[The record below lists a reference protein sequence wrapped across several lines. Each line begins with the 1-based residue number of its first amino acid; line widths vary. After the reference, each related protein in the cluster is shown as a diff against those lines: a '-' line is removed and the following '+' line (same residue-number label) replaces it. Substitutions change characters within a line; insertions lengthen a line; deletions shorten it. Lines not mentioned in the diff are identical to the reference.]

1 MAEKR
6 TINIDIKNNADETA
20 KDFDTLNKSIDNTTK
35 STKNLNSTFEE
46 VYGELQPLTTRMGEA
61 EDRLYEL
68 ALAGDT
74 ASQEY
79 QELLT
84 KVGEY
89 RKVQIKTDLAVDQAA
104 TTMSQKLGTALGG
117 ATSGFAAVQG
127 TMALVGGESEA
138 LEKSLLKVQGAL
150 AIQQGVQGVLDYAK
164 SAGLATKATKLWNLA
179 LKANPLGLVIA
190 GVVALIAAVGA
201 LAASFETSADQR
213 EKEHKEQLKQIE
225 STKQEIAQRVAQLKL
240 EDRYRK
246 SRLKGLELD
255 REVATS
261 KEEIAEID
269 AKILAEKLQGFED
282 EKQAVREQQKTAIA
296 SATARLIQLKKQE
309 EEAYRGGLFF
319 SESKEKQAQFSKYVV
334 DQRTYVA
341 KITKQLE
348 DDNFQSFIEINNRK
362 REFEQSISQEEIA
375 EEKATNETKLQN
387 YKDYLQARVAALRY
401 IEDLRFAIMEDGV
414 EKEVA
419 MSNKNFDRLIE
430 DALKNEEFSMKEK
443 NEIKNLLLV
452 QQFENEDRIRQRY
465 YDKENADRV
474 ESLDFVKELNAAE
487 VESEKAK
494 NLAIIESSKDAA
506 AKQKE
511 IDEKAKADAQAIQ
524 DFKFDIASQGLQT
537 ISNLSE
543 LFAGKSEKAA
553 KRAFQVQKAVSI
565 AQATIYTYK
574 SANAIFAST
583 AANPITVLNPSAPFI
598 AAGVAV
604 AAGLVNV
611 ATIASQQFQ
620 GGGSTGGGGQESAP
634 DLGGGAAPQFNVVGD
649 SSVNQIAQLQQTP
662 VQAYV
667 VSGEVTTS
675 QALDRNRVQN
685 ATL

>member
-74 ASQEY
+74 ASKEY

-127 TMALVGGESEA
+127 TMALVGGESQA

-296 SATARLIQLKKQE
+296 SATARLVQLKKQE
-309 EEAYRGGLFF
+309 EEAARGGLFF

-334 DQRTYVA
+334 DQRAYVA

-348 DDNFQSFIEINNRK
+348 EDNFQSFIEINNRK

-430 DALKNEEFSMKEK
+430 DALKNEEFSIKEK
-443 NEIKNLLLV
+443 DEIKTLLLV

-494 NLAIIESSKDAA
+494 NLAIIESSKDKA

-537 ISNLSE
+537 ISNLTE

-553 KRAFQVQKAVSI
+553 KKAFQVQKAVSI
-565 AQATIYTYK
+565 AQATIDTYK

-583 AANPITVLNPSAPFI
+583 AANPITIANPAAPFI

-620 GGGSTGGGGQESAP
+620 GGGSNGGGGSESAP
-634 DLGGGAAPQFNVVGD
+634 DLGGGATPNFNVVGD
-649 SSVNQIAQLQQTP
+649 SGINQLAQLQQQPT
-662 VQAYV
+662 QAYV

>member
-68 ALAGDT
+68 SLAGDT
-74 ASQEY
+74 ASKEY

-138 LEKSLLKVQGAL
+138 LEKSLLKVQSAL

-164 SAGLATKATKLWNLA
+164 SSGLATKATKLWNLA

-269 AKILAEKLQGFED
+269 AKILAEKLEGFEK
-282 EKQAVREQQKTAIA
+282 EKEAVREQQKTAIA

-319 SESKEKQAQFSKYVV
+319 SESKEKQAQLSKYVV

-362 REFEQSISQEEIA
+362 REFEQNISQEEIA
-375 EEKATNETKLQN
+375 EEKATNETKL
-387 YKDYLQARVAALRY
+387 KL
-401 IEDLRFAIMEDGV
+401 
-414 EKEVA
+414 
-419 MSNKNFDRLIE
+419 
-430 DALKNEEFSMKEK
+430 
-443 NEIKNLLLV
+443 
-452 QQFENEDRIRQRY
+452 
-465 YDKENADRV
+465 
-474 ESLDFVKELNAAE
+474 
-487 VESEKAK
+487 
-494 NLAIIESSKDAA
+494 
-506 AKQKE
+506 
-511 IDEKAKADAQAIQ
+511 
-524 DFKFDIASQGLQT
+524 
-537 ISNLSE
+537 
-543 LFAGKSEKAA
+543 
-553 KRAFQVQKAVSI
+553 
-565 AQATIYTYK
+565 
-574 SANAIFAST
+574 
-583 AANPITVLNPSAPFI
+583 
-598 AAGVAV
+598 
-604 AAGLVNV
+604 
-611 ATIASQQFQ
+611 
-620 GGGSTGGGGQESAP
+620 
-634 DLGGGAAPQFNVVGD
+634 
-649 SSVNQIAQLQQTP
+649 
-662 VQAYV
+662 
-667 VSGEVTTS
+667 
-675 QALDRNRVQN
+675 
-685 ATL
+685 

>member
-74 ASQEY
+74 ASKEY

-89 RKVQIKTDLAVDQAA
+89 RKVQIQTDLAVDAAA
-104 TTMSQKLGTALGG
+104 TTLGQKLGGALTG

-127 TMALVGGESEA
+127 VMGLVGSESEA
-138 LEKSLLKVQGAL
+138 LEKTLLKVQSAL

-179 LKANPLGLVIA
+179 LKANPIGLVIA
-190 GVVALIAAVGA
+190 GVVSLIAAVGA
-201 LAASFETSADQR
+201 LAASFETTADKR
-213 EKEHKEQLKQIE
+213 EKEHQEQLKQIE

-240 EDRYRK
+240 EDRYRQ

-261 KEEIAEID
+261 KEEIARID
-269 AKILAEKLQGFED
+269 AEIHDEKMQAFED
-282 EKQAVREQQKTAIA
+282 EKQAVREQQKDAIA
-296 SATARLIQLKKQE
+296 SATARLVALKKQE
-309 EEAYRGGLFF
+309 TESYKGGLFF
-319 SESKEKQAQFSKYVV
+319 SESKEKQALFSKYVI
-334 DQRTYVA
+334 DQRAYVS

-348 DDNFQSFIEINNRK
+348 EDNFQSFIEIDNKK
-362 REFEQSISQEEIA
+362 REYLQTVSKEEIA

-401 IEDLRFAIMEDGV
+401 IEDLQFAITEEGV

-430 DALKNEEFSMKEK
+430 DALKNEEFSAKEK
-443 NEIKNLLLV
+443 NRIKDLLLV

-474 ESLDFVKELNAAE
+474 ERLDFVKELNTAE

-494 NLAIIESSKDAA
+494 NLAIIESSKEAA

-511 IDEKAKADAQAIQ
+511 IDEKAAQEKADRQNAAIDLAVQ
-524 DFKFDIASQGLQT
+524 GFQLIAGIAEAFAGEDIKRQKKAFQIKKVADIASATVDGYRAVLSTYAQT
-537 ISNLSE
+537 PGGPVIK
-543 LFAGKSEKAA
+543 G
-553 KRAFQVQKAVSI
+553 
-565 AQATIYTYK
+565 
-574 SANAIFAST
+574 
-583 AANPITVLNPSAPFI
+583 I
-598 AAGVAV
+598 AAGLAGSF
-604 AAGLVNV
+604 AALQ
-611 ATIASQQFQ
+611 IANIAKQQFQ
-620 GGGSTGGGGQESAP
+620 GGGDGSDVSVSADAGGGE
-634 DLGGGAAPQFNVVGD
+634 AATPQFNVVGD
-649 SSVNQIAQLQQTP
+649 SGINQIAQLQQQP
-662 VQAYV
+662 VQAFV

>member
-74 ASQEY
+74 ASKEY

-565 AQATIYTYK
+565 AQATIDTYK

-620 GGGSTGGGGQESAP
+620 GGGSTDGGGQESAP

-649 SSVNQIAQLQQTP
+649 SGINQIAQLQQQP
-662 VQAYV
+662 VQAFV

>member
-6 TINIDIKNNADETA
+6 TINIDINSNASEA
-20 KDFDTLNKSIDNTTK
+20 EKDFKSFNKAVDETTK
-35 STKNLNSTFEE
+35 SAKNLDATFEE

-565 AQATIYTYK
+565 AQATIDTYK

-620 GGGSTGGGGQESAP
+620 GGGATDGGGQESAP

-649 SSVNQIAQLQQTP
+649 SGINQIAQLQQQP
-662 VQAYV
+662 VQAFV